1 MLIRAE
7 SDVFHTNT
15 VYTIFVLSATL
26 CSAGSTPPNPL
37 FSSRPDANNGNESP
51 THGAFLAVAEE
62 EVQVAGGTEIAQE
75 DVRGAEAGVQE
86 LSAIGLREIEEDVL
100 GQGLVAGRHHVEPLD
115 GIGFV
120 AGAEFV
126 EPVGSVGK

>member
-1 MLIRAE
+1 MLVRAE

-26 CSAGSTPPNPL
+26 CSARSAPPNPL
-37 FSSRPDANNGNESP
+37 FSSRPDANNGHESP

-62 EVQVAGGTEIAQE
+62 EVQAAGGTEITQE
-75 DVRGAEAGVQE
+75 DVRGREAGIAK
-86 LSAIGLREIEEDVL
+86 LSAVGFRKIEEDVL

-126 EPVGSVGK
+126 EPFGGFR